1 MNALLKKNCYQMIV
15 WMDKWTKELMN
26 EWINIW
32 MNFIPIK
39 VAIAEGKNEVLLM
52 IIMTV
57 AATAST
63 AATSGLDRKLMK
75 GLQTVT
81 RLTKNSYN

>member
-1 MNALLKKNCYQMIV
+1 
-15 WMDKWTKELMN
+15 
-26 EWINIW
+26 

-39 VAIAEGKNEVLLM
+39 VAIAEGKNKVLLM

-57 AATAST
+57 AAATATAST
-63 AATSGLDRKLMK
+63 AATSGLGRKLMK

-81 RLTKNSYN
+81 RLPKNSYN